1 MNAELIPVCVL
12 AFNGFINQIEKIKIV
27 FVANDVSFE
36 RKIVCY
42 IGDAIAASALD
53 FHDITR
59 LPIWSNQKKMAES
72 GGPDPQAHT
81 GPNRLAICASTPAGS
96 LSLVE

>member
-1 MNAELIPVCVL
+1 M
-12 AFNGFINQIEKIKIV
+12 Q
-27 FVANDVSFE
+27 SFE
-36 RKIVCY
+36 RQVVCY

-53 FHDITR
+53 FHGITL
-59 LPIWSNQKKMAES
+59 LPIWSNQKMAES

-81 GPNRLAICASTPAGS
+81 GPDRLAVCASTPAGS